1 MKLHR
6 AKKIKRL
13 KKGWIKN
20 SYLIINKIYGEVCFS
35 KKNFNQKMLIIISRR
50 EIF

>member
-13 KKGWIKN
+13 KKGWIKY
-20 SYLIINKIYGEVCFS
+20 SYLNKIYGEVCF
-35 KKNFNQKMLIIISRR
+35 
-50 EIF
+50 E

>member
-20 SYLIINKIYGEVCFS
+20 SYLIINKIYGEVCFQQ
-35 KKNFNQKMLIIISRR
+35 KKTSIRKC
-50 EIF
+50 

>member
-20 SYLIINKIYGEVCFS
+20 SYLIINKIYGEICFEQ
-35 KKNFNQKMLIIISRR
+35 KKISIRKC
-50 EIF
+50 